1 MKDVKIKVEFSLDGI
16 DPDGVLEQEHV
27 VHYTESLKEEIE
39 AEHPDAEVIVEQGI
53 DDGVDVITDSWSD
66 YGVIGCSVN
75 QIIADHWQPWI
86 DRVAGDMEV

>member
-1 MKDVKIKVEFSLDGI
+1 MTEIEIKVKFSTDSIDG
-16 DPDGVLEQEHV
+16 DGVLEQERV
-27 VHYTESLKEEIE
+27 TDYAESLKAEIE
-39 AEHPDAEVIVEQGI
+39 AEYPDAQVIVEEGI

-86 DRVAGDMEV
+86 DRVA